1 MELVAP
7 DFAKT
12 RIGDGNVIPNLKVLL
27 LLGFL
32 GSGSRAASTYGKW
45 GGSKGGGTY
54 ANFL

>member
-12 RIGDGNVIPNLKVLL
+12 RVGDGNVIPNLKVLL
-27 LLGFL
+27 LLVFL
-32 GSGSRAASTYGKW
+32 GPDSRAASAYGKW
-45 GGSKGGGTY
+45 GGSKGGGTN